1 MRYDSKENIKENI
14 DKLILKVC
22 NYNDISRRELMS
34 KSRLR
39 EIAES
44 RQIIMYILRRV
55 YRLSFQKIADIFGKT
70 HATVLYAVGK
80 IKDIMSYDQDFK
92 LMVKDLSA

>member
-1 MRYDSKENIKENI
+1 MKHESKEKINENI
-14 DKLILKVC
+14 EKLILKVC

-70 HATVLYAVGK
+70 HATVLYSVGK
-80 IKDIMSYDQDFK
+80 IKDIMSYDKDFK
-92 LMVKDLSA
+92 LMVKDFAA